1 MHVFEADGE
10 LAILFHQRLT
20 LERRAFEFSLSRC
33 HIVFHPPRPSFSP
46 RAFYFFLFTLIILC
60 LRLTLASKSDR
71 FEQPH
76 AMAACLSIDA
86 QCFWRYPLIAW
97 FGIVRAA
104 PFIGFVHRCWFLV
117 FFPCSRYFRN
127 ESVQLRVIGG
137 YNESAR
143 TFLKATE
150 NLQFCSIKGSR

>member
-1 MHVFEADGE
+1 M
-10 LAILFHQRLT
+10 FHQRLT

-33 HIVFHPPRPSFSP
+33 HIVFHPPRPSFSQF
-46 RAFYFFLFTLIILC
+46 AFHFFLFTLIIFC
-60 LRLTLASKSDR
+60 LRLTFTPKSDR

-117 FFPCSRYFRN
+117 FFSCSRYFRN
-127 ESVQLRVIGG
+127 VFEAGEELAILYSSWVISLPVRSFF
-137 YNESAR
+137 SA
-143 TFLKATE
+143 
-150 NLQFCSIKGSR
+150 CSPPFWKRRAECSNP

>member
-1 MHVFEADGE
+1 MHVFESDGE
-10 LAILFHQRLT
+10 LATLFHQSFM
-20 LERRAFEFSLSRC
+20 LERRAFEVSWSRC
-33 HIVFHPPRPSFSP
+33 HVVFTRLAHPFFLRVVN
-46 RAFYFFLFTLIILC
+46 FFLFTIITFC
-60 LRLTLASKSDR
+60 FEAEISSQADR

-127 ESVQLRVIGG
+127 ESVQLRGIGG
-137 YNESAR
+137 YNEAAR
-143 TFLKATE
+143 TFLKPTE

>member
-1 MHVFEADGE
+1 M
-10 LAILFHQRLT
+10 FHQSFT
-20 LERRAFEFSLSRC
+20 LERRAFELSKSRC
-33 HIVFHPPRPSFSP
+33 HVVLPASPTLFSFVLLTS
-46 RAFYFFLFTLIILC
+46 FFLRSLLFV
-60 LRLTLASKSDR
+60 LRLNFYSKADR

-97 FGIVRAA
+97 FLIVRAA

-127 ESVQLRVIGG
+127 ESVQLRGIGG
-137 YNESAR
+137 YNEAAR
-143 TFLKATE
+143 TFLKPTE
-150 NLQFCSIKGSR
+150 NLQFCSIKGSC

>member
-1 MHVFEADGE
+1 MNSRRAVAMLSSPASPTLSFPSCLCMIFFVIFCFEAE
-10 LAILFHQRLT
+10 ISSQA
-20 LERRAFEFSLSRC
+20 
-33 HIVFHPPRPSFSP
+33 
-46 RAFYFFLFTLIILC
+46 
-60 LRLTLASKSDR
+60 DR

-127 ESVQLRVIGG
+127 ESVQLRGIGG
-137 YNESAR
+137 YNEAAR
-143 TFLKATE
+143 TFLKPTE